1 MSGCA
6 NIINR
11 LTSEVCKLRDEAAK
25 TECMRGVLELNQK
38 IFKHTD
44 SLAYLVA
51 DDADHKTDCGV
62 PVKVKRTEKCCDK
75 VYDALLVNSTSDG
88 SAVLVNTKDLYCEG
102 KRECSGFFCF
112 HKTLHVCVEHVDLDV
127 LQNVDVRV
135 LQEAIQ
141 KCATTEC
148 RGTLT
153 LDAYN
158 ALLAVLSQ
166 YGIRSIAVNQAACIY
181 KYLMN
186 HSTADEGDDSA
197 EPAEPNAPY
206 EPSDLIPDITCR
218 HISDTTTQSET
229 SSNEQIELKL
239 KQLLECTESTQ

>member
-25 TECMRGVLELNQK
+25 TECMRGVLELNQN
-38 IFKHTD
+38 IFRHVD
-44 SLAYLVA
+44 HLAYLVS
-51 DDADHKTDCGV
+51 DDSDHSQVCGI

-75 VYDALLVNSTSDG
+75 VYDALLVNETSDG
-88 SAVLVNTKDLYCEG
+88 SAVLVNTRDLYQSG

-112 HKTLHVCVEHVDLDV
+112 CKTLHVCVEHVDLDV
-127 LQNVDVRV
+127 LKNVDFRL

-141 KCATTEC
+141 KCSTTEC
-148 RGTLT
+148 KGTLT
-153 LDAYN
+153 LEAYN

-166 YGIRSIAVNQAACIY
+166 FGIRSIAVNQAACIY
-181 KYLMN
+181 KHLMN
-186 HSTADEGDDSA
+186 ASTSSGGDDESA

-206 EPSDLIPDITCR
+206 EPSDLIPDITCK
-218 HISDTTTQSET
+218 HISDTTQSET